1 MKPDRPNISLTTL
14 LASPGKF
21 LKTAKLVTKLPP
33 NQPKNFLAKSRPSKT
48 IVACLGD
55 SITHGNVSYNW
66 VDVLGRKLKA
76 DGLHFINAGINSSVA
91 WQLNQRLGEIIDSKP
106 DIAIV
111 LIGTNDVM
119 GSFHTGDGLS
129 YKRKGKLAATPTQA
143 GYRLELTKLL
153 RGLQAIPHV
162 AVCTLPPLGEDPESS
177 INQLV
182 QSFNADIR
190 SIVAQE
196 NRTLIPLDEHLRQ
209 ILATQSIKPLRQY
222 TPGPINRLLPILR
235 AITDYYIHGL
245 TWDESGNNQ
254 GLTLLPDHIHLGEIG
269 GGILADLVEQYI
281 KQFIQTP

>member
-1 MKPDRPNISLTTL
+1 MKPDRPNISLVTL
-14 LASPGKF
+14 LGSPLKL
-21 LKTAKLVTKLPP
+21 LKTVKLITKLPT
-33 NQPKNFLAKSRPSKT
+33 NQPKNFLAKPRPRQT

-66 VDVLGRKLKA
+66 VDALGEKFKP

-91 WQLNQRLGEIIDSKP
+91 WQLNQRLSEIIASKP

-119 GSFHTGDGLS
+119 GSFHRGDGLS
-129 YKRKGKLAATPTQA
+129 YKRKGRLTATPTQA

-153 RGLQAIPHV
+153 RGLQTIPHV
-162 AVCTLPPLGEDPESS
+162 AVCTLPPLGEDPDSS

-182 QSFNADIR
+182 QSFNVDIR
-190 SIVAQE
+190 TIVAQE
-196 NRTLIPLDEHLRQ
+196 NRTLIALDEHLRQ
-209 ILATQSIKPLRQY
+209 RLAARSIKPQRQY

-235 AITDYYIHGL
+235 AITDYYIHDQ

-254 GLTLLPDHIHLGEIG
+254 GLSLLPDHIHLGEIG
-269 GGILADLVEQYI
+269 GEILADLVEQYI
-281 KQFIQTP
+281 RQFIQTP